1 MRGLASAL
9 VLSAVVIAACPR
21 RSAAPAPPPDAG
33 EVRWLKGQT
42 HVHSS
47 NSKDSDTPPEAVA
60 RWYAAHGYDFIVMTD
75 HNRVTK
81 LPPVDGMLVIP
92 GVEVTQNLRE
102 CEPPPEPGL
111 SCLLHVNGLFVSGDR
126 MAPLRDPSSKT
137 RAELYGAAID
147 VVKQMG
153 GLAQVNHPN
162 FHYGAGVPEL
172 VAAAR
177 RGALLVEV
185 ANEAV
190 DSNNGGDAT
199 HPSTEALWRAALDAG
214 VKLYAVASDDAHH
227 YDDAAEVTARGE
239 QAFVGDRGWIM
250 VRAAKEPAS
259 IRAAMERGDFYAVT
273 LDGGRLTQP

>member
-9 VLSAVVIAACPR
+9 VLAAVAVAACTR
-21 RSAAPAPPPDAG
+21 RSAVAPPDAG

-47 NSKDSDTPPEAVA
+47 NSGDSQTPPEAVA

-75 HNRVTK
+75 HNRVTT
-81 LPPVDGMLVIP
+81 LSPVGGMLVIP
-92 GVEVTQNLRE
+92 GVEVTLNLPT

-111 SCLLHVNGLFVSGDR
+111 SCLLHVNGLFVSADR
-126 MAPLRDPSSKT
+126 MTKLIEPVVKT

-147 VVKQMG
+147 AVKQMG

-177 RGALLVEV
+177 RGAVLVEV

-190 DSNNGGDAT
+190 DSNNAGDGA

-239 QAFVGDRGWIM
+239 QAFVGDRGFIM
-250 VRAAKEPAS
+250 VRATKDPAS